1 MAVTRIKNNQITDAT
16 IFANEK
22 IAAQTIV
29 GTLFNPNVTIAS
41 NITINGNL
49 SVSGTTQTINSVNT
63 LINDPLVIFNNGYVG
78 TPAYDVGILVNRNL
92 NPINAA
98 WVWREANVGFAGV
111 LTSETGTTTGS
122 INNTTYA
129 NLIIGNTIIDA
140 YSVNS
145 VNVNTGA
152 FQVRGGAGI
161 FANLNVGGIGSAF
174 GATGGLTAID
184 GNVPIVQVN
193 QLSSTRYGFMITDT
207 NNNGAL
213 AIRTTSASGA
223 EIHTF
228 GGTNRDIYIQPDRLK
243 SIWLPA
249 GNAAVLVDNNINS
262 TLANVGALN
271 VTGSGGIF
279 VGGNLNVGTS
289 ASFES
294 GRVYVQAPPT
304 QPNTMAVSFGSLY
317 TGLGANVTVF
327 GAHVGRTSVGSRSTI
342 LGAGAGNSAP
352 GTDNTLVGHMAGGS
366 ISGTN
371 NQFFG
376 TFAGNAVTSG
386 SYNVILGSYDGN
398 AIASL
403 SNQVVVSDG
412 EGRPRIRIDA
422 AGNTFVVS
430 GLNSTT
436 ANTGAFVVQGG
447 AGIGGNLNVGGAMS
461 VASGRLDIDATQT
474 SIVMAGNTATQFLST
489 DSVIIGQKI
498 GSSTNFGSKVTIIGS
513 EASNTNTNSADNTLL
528 GYRAGYSGPGQQT
541 TAVGSQ
547 AGLNLLSS
555 STNNQLFGYNAGS
568 QITTGDFNTV
578 LGANTM
584 TGLETVNNHIM
595 ISDGQGTARIGVNDT
610 GVVTVYATT
619 QSTAPGIGALVVYGG
634 IGIGG
639 NSYVGGNLT
648 VQGNL
653 SVLGNTVTIGSQNL
667 TVQDSIIEL
676 HTFANL
682 APLTVDDG
690 RDVGIRTHYYKGSD
704 QHSFF
709 GFQNTTQ
716 NFVWLQNSS
725 ETNGVHTGTYGN
737 VQFGSL
743 WLSNTTASGSQ
754 TTGALVVRGGI
765 GTGALSYL
773 HSVVVDNSVSAT
785 GTNAAITFSP
795 TGASGLVTIAPTGVT
810 GVINNID
817 IGTSAPA
824 TGYFK
829 DLFVLA
835 STTPQGRNVE
845 FSGNGYANLSPTGA
859 VKISPQSANGQSS
872 NMDNVYIGNTTP
884 RQATFTSAN
893 VNADFKLTSFS
904 GNAVLFIDSGTSSVV
919 SNLAITQRVEN
930 FNFQASTGNTF
941 SGVNFSVGTNG
952 DNYTGT
958 DTFNIRYQG
967 DSYTPQSLTAAN
979 TIGQL
984 SGWTVSTSRGTG
996 QAPAV
1001 TQDGDVSGVFGAYA
1015 YTGGTASYQEIGGW
1029 RYLSQGTTAAASGI
1043 GGQAQLW
1050 TKRDDGASTLALRV
1064 DASQVAEFY
1073 GQVRIAN
1080 TTVSNTT
1087 TEGAL
1092 YVQGGT
1098 SIGGNINVSQG
1109 ARINDQQNANRDFLV
1124 RGGNDSTLIWA
1135 NTRSAYNQVLIGNSA
1150 IGANLVTGAKLQ
1162 INSTD
1167 SILLPVGTTAQR
1179 PGGAQGYGSATTG
1192 MLRFNTLT
1200 ADIEYYTGA
1209 TWFSPQT
1216 SALTVVTDDQFSGN
1230 GVQTEFVISRG
1241 ATTNGTFITLNGVV
1255 QTPSVAYNTFA
1266 GNATVVFTEAPAVG
1280 DAIDIRTVTLTSE
1293 IVGLS
1298 APLGY
1303 VTITAENTSLKI
1315 TTGETQ
1321 ANVRYEFLNDGA
1333 LLYRPANLAVGQSQT
1348 IVDSF
1353 DKAQIRAA
1361 KYIISV
1367 EHFGEYETS
1376 EVMVLHDGTSSYRT
1390 QYNKIFTGN
1399 AGLGSVTTAV
1409 IGANVFVYYTG
1420 TYTGNWVKY
1429 KADYMGI

>member
-78 TPAYDVGILVNRNL
+78 TPTYDVGILVNRNL

-140 YSVNS
+140 YSVDS
-145 VNVNTGA
+145 VSAATGA

-161 FANLNVGGIGSAF
+161 FANLNVGGIGSTF
-174 GATGGLTAID
+174 GTVNGLVAID
-184 GNVPIVQVN
+184 GNVPITQIT
-193 QLSSTRYGFMITDT
+193 QLASTRYGLMITDT
-207 NNNGAL
+207 NNNGAF
-213 AIRTTSASGA
+213 AIRTGTAKGA
-223 EIHTF
+223 EIQTF
-228 GGTNRDIYIQPDRLK
+228 GGTNKDIYIQPDRLK

-294 GRVYVQAPPT
+294 GRIYLQAPPA
-304 QPNTMAVSFGSLY
+304 QANTMAVSFGSLY
-317 TGLGANVTVF
+317 TGLGANVTAI
-327 GAHVGRTSVGSRSTI
+327 GAHIGRTSVGDRSTI
-342 LGAGAGNSAP
+342 LGAGAGNAAP

-376 TFAGNAVTSG
+376 TFAGNAVSTG

-398 AIASL
+398 VIASL
-403 SNQVVVSDG
+403 SNQVVVADG
-412 EGRPRIRIDA
+412 EGRPRVRIDA

-430 GLNSTT
+430 GVNST
-436 ANTGAFVVQGG
+436 NSNVGAFVVQGG
-447 AGIGGNLNVGGAMS
+447 AAIGGNLNVGGPA
-461 VASGRLDIDATQT
+461 AFNSGRVVLEATQT
-474 SIVMAGNTATQFLST
+474 SILLAGNTATQYLST

-498 GSSTNFGSKVTIIGS
+498 GSSTNFGAKATIIGS

-528 GYRAGYSGPGQQT
+528 GYRAGYSGPGQET
-541 TAVGSQ
+541 TVVGSN
-547 AGLNLLSS
+547 AGLNLLSTS
-555 STNNQLFGYNAGS
+555 RTNQLFGYNAGS
-568 QITTGDFNTV
+568 QLTTGDYNVV

-584 TGLETVNNHIM
+584 TGLETVNNNIL
-595 ISDGQGTARIGVNDT
+595 ISDGQGAGRIQITET
-610 GVVTVYATT
+610 GVTKIFATT
-619 QSTAPGIGALVVYGG
+619 EATSPAAGALIVYGG
-634 IGIGG
+634 IAVGA

-653 SVLGNTVTIGSQNL
+653 TVLGNTVTIGSQNL
-667 TVQDSIIEL
+667 TVQDSVIEL

-682 APLTVDDG
+682 APLSVDDG
-690 RDVGIRTHYYKGSD
+690 RDVGIRTHYYKGAD
-704 QHSFF
+704 DHSFF

-716 NFVWLQNSS
+716 NFVWIQNSS
-725 ETNGVHTGTYGN
+725 ETNGVHSGTYGN

-743 WLSNTTASGSQ
+743 WLSNTTASANQ
-754 TTGALVVRGGI
+754 TSGALVVKGGI

-773 HSVVVDNSVSAT
+773 HSVVVDNSISAT
-785 GTNAAITFSP
+785 GTDAAITFSP
-795 TGASGLVTIAPTGVT
+795 TGTSGLVTIGPTGVT
-810 GVINNID
+810 GSINNMT
-817 IGTSAPA
+817 IGVTAPA

-859 VKISPQSANGQSS
+859 VKISPASSNGQSS

-893 VNADFKLTSFS
+893 VNADFKLTSFT
-904 GNAVLFIDSGTSSVV
+904 GNSVLFIDSAAT
-919 SNLAITQRVEN
+919 SNLAITQRNEN
-930 FNFQASTGNTF
+930 FNFQVTANTF
-941 SGVNFSVGTNG
+941 SGYMLSVGVAG
-952 DNYTGT
+952 DTQTPT

-967 DSYTPQSLTAAN
+967 DAYNPQSTIAAN
-979 TIGQL
+979 TVGQIP
-984 SGWTVSTSRGTG
+984 GWTTSTSRGTG
-996 QAPAV
+996 TAPAI
-1001 TQDGDVSGVFGAYA
+1001 TQDGDFNGVFGAYA
-1015 YTGGTASYQEIGGW
+1015 YTGGTPSYQEISAW
-1029 RYLSQGTTAAASGI
+1029 RYVNQGTTAATNGI

-1064 DASQVAEFY
+1064 DANQIATFT

-1098 SIGGNINVSQG
+1098 SIGGNLNVSQS
-1109 ARINDQQNANRDFLV
+1109 ARFNDQQNANRDFYV

-1150 IGANLVTGAKLQ
+1150 VGANLITGAKLQ

-1167 SILLPVGTTAQR
+1167 SMLLPVGTTAQR
-1179 PGGAQGYGSATTG
+1179 PGGAQGYGIATTG
-1192 MLRFNTLT
+1192 MIRFNNLT
-1200 ADIEYYTGA
+1200 SDIEYYTGSQ
-1209 TWFSPQT
+1209 WFSPQT

-1230 GVQTEFVISRG
+1230 GVQTEFVISRA
-1241 ATTNGTFITLNGVV
+1241 ATTNGSFITLNGVV

-1266 GNATVVFTEAPAVG
+1266 ANSTVVFTEAPAVG

-1303 VTITAENTSLKI
+1303 NTITAENESIKLTL
-1315 TTGETQ
+1315 GETT
-1321 ANVRYEFLNDGA
+1321 ANVRYQFLSDGPV
-1333 LLYRPANLAVGQSQT
+1333 LYTPANLAVGTSQT
-1348 IVDSF
+1348 IMDVF
-1353 DKAQIRAA
+1353 DKGVVRSA
-1361 KYIISV
+1361 KYVINV

-1376 EVMVLHDGTSSYRT
+1376 EVMVLHDGTTAYRT
-1390 QYNKIFTGN
+1390 QYNKVFTGN
-1399 AGLGSVTTAV
+1399 AGLGSVSAAV
-1409 IGANVFVYYTG
+1409 VGANVYVYYTG
-1420 TYTGNWVKY
+1420 TYTGNYVKH
-1429 KADYMGI
+1429 KADYIGV

>member
-78 TPAYDVGILVNRNL
+78 SPSYDVGVLVNRNL

-98 WVWREANVGFAGV
+98 WIWREANVGFAGV

-145 VNVNTGA
+145 VNVDTGA

-161 FANLNVGGIGSAF
+161 SANLNVGGTGSQF

-184 GNVPIVQVN
+184 SNVPVLQIT
-193 QLSSTRYGFMITDT
+193 QLGSTRYGFMITDT

-213 AIRTTSASGA
+213 ALRTTSAKGA

-228 GGTNRDIYIQPDRLK
+228 GGTNKDIYIQPDRLK

-249 GNAAVLVDNNINS
+249 GNAAVLIDNNINS

-294 GRVYVQAPPT
+294 GRVYIQAPTT
-304 QPNTMAVSFGSLY
+304 QPNTIALSYGTLY
-317 TGLGANVTVF
+317 TGLGTNVTAV
-327 GAHVGRTSVGSRSTI
+327 GGSIGRTSIGDRSTVF
-342 LGAGAGNSAP
+342 GAGAGNTAP

-366 ISGTN
+366 VSGTN

-376 TFAGNAVTSG
+376 TFAGNAISTG
-386 SYNVILGSYDGN
+386 SYNVIIGSYDGN
-398 AIASL
+398 VIADQN
-403 SNQVVVSDG
+403 NQVVIADG
-412 EGRPRIRIDA
+412 AGAPRIRIDA

-430 GLNSTT
+430 GVNSTT
-436 ANTGAFVVQGG
+436 ANTGAFTVQGG
-447 AGIGGNLNVGGAMS
+447 AGIGGNLNIGGALG
-461 VASGRLDIDATQT
+461 VASARVILDATQT
-474 SIVMAGNTATQFLST
+474 SIVLAGNTATTYLAA
-489 DSVIIGQKI
+489 DSVLIGQKI
-498 GSSTNFGSKVTIIGS
+498 GSGTIFGTKSTIVGS
-513 EASNTNTNSADNTLL
+513 EASNTNNNATENTLI
-528 GYRAGYSGPGQQT
+528 GYRAGYSGAGQQT
-541 TAVGSQ
+541 TAIGSQ

-555 STNNQLFGYNAGS
+555 ATNNQLFGYNAGS
-568 QITTGDFNTV
+568 QITTGDYNVV

-584 TGLETVNNHIM
+584 TGLETVNNNIL
-595 ISDGQGTARIGVNDT
+595 ISDGQGTGRIQVTDT
-610 GVVTVYATT
+610 GVTKIFATT
-619 QSTAPGIGALVVYGG
+619 QSDSPATGALIVYGG
-634 IGIGG
+634 IGVGG

-690 RDVGIRTHYYKGSD
+690 RDVGIRTHYYKGTD
-704 QHSFF
+704 QNSFF
-709 GFQNTTQ
+709 GFQNSTQ
-716 NFVWLQNSS
+716 NFVWLQNSTEAS
-725 ETNGVHTGTYGN
+725 GVHTGTYGN

-754 TTGALVVRGGI
+754 TSGALVVKGGI

-773 HSVVVDNSVSAT
+773 HSIVVDNSISAT
-785 GTNAAITFSP
+785 GTDAAITFSP
-795 TGASGLVTIAPTGVT
+795 TGTSGLVTINPAGITGS
-810 GVINNID
+810 INNMN
-817 IGTSAPA
+817 IGTSAPG

-859 VKISPQSANGQSS
+859 VKISPQSSNGQSS

-893 VNADFKLTSFS
+893 VDADFKLTSFT
-904 GNAVLFIDSGTSSVV
+904 GNSVLFIDSAAT
-919 SNLAITQRVEN
+919 SNLAITQRNEN
-930 FNFQASTGNTF
+930 FNFQVTANTF
-941 SGVNFSVGTNG
+941 SGYMLSVGVAG
-952 DNYTGT
+952 DTQTPT

-967 DSYTPQSLTAAN
+967 DAYNPQSTIAAN
-979 TIGQL
+979 TIGQAP
-984 SGWTVSTSRGTG
+984 GWTVSTSRGTG
-996 QAPAV
+996 TAPANV
-1001 TQDGDVSGVFGAYA
+1001 QTGDFNGVFGAYA
-1015 YTGGTASYQEIGGW
+1015 YTGATAGYKETASW
-1029 RYLSQGTTAAASGI
+1029 RFVADGTEAASNGI

-1064 DASQVAEFY
+1064 DANQIATFY
-1073 GQVRIAN
+1073 GQVAIAN
-1080 TTVSNTT
+1080 STTSSTT

-1098 SIGGNINVSQG
+1098 SIGGNLNVSQG
-1109 ARINDQQNANRDFLV
+1109 ARINDQQNANRDFIV
-1124 RGGNDSTLIWA
+1124 RGGNDATLIWA

-1150 IGANLVTGAKLQ
+1150 VGANLVTGAKLQ

-1167 SILLPVGTTAQR
+1167 SLMIPVGTTAQR
-1179 PGGAQGYGSATTG
+1179 PGAAQGYGSATAG
-1192 MLRFNTLT
+1192 MIRFNSLT
-1200 ADIEYYTGA
+1200 ADLEYYTG
-1209 TWFSPQT
+1209 TQWYSPQT

-1230 GVQTEFVISRG
+1230 GSQTEFIISRP

-1255 QTPSVAYNTFA
+1255 QHPSVAYNTFS
-1266 GNATVVFTEAPAVG
+1266 GNSTVVFTEAPAVG

-1293 IVGLS
+1293 VVGLS

-1303 VTITAENTSLKI
+1303 VTVVTENESLKI

-1353 DKAQIRAA
+1353 DKTQIRSA
-1361 KYIISV
+1361 KYVISV

-1376 EVMVLHDGTSSYRT
+1376 EIMVLHDGTTAYRT

-1399 AGLGSVTTAV
+1399 AGLGSVTAAV
-1409 IGANVFVYYTG
+1409 VGSNVYVYYTG
-1420 TYTGNWVKY
+1420 TYTSNYVKY
-1429 KADYMGI
+1429 KADYMGV

>member
-78 TPAYDVGILVNRNL
+78 SPSYDVGVLVNRNL
-92 NPINAA
+92 NPVNAA
-98 WVWREANVGFAGV
+98 WIWREANVGFAGV

-145 VNVNTGA
+145 VNTSTGA
-152 FQVRGGAGI
+152 FQVRGGAAV
-161 FANLNVGGIGSAF
+161 FANLNVGGTGTTF
-174 GATGGLTAID
+174 GATTGLAPID
-184 GNVPIVQVN
+184 SNVPIVQIS
-193 QLSSTRYGFMITDT
+193 QLTSTRYGLMVTDT
-207 NNNGAL
+207 NNNGAFAL
-213 AIRTTSASGA
+213 RTSTAKGA

-228 GGTNRDIYIQPDRLK
+228 GGTNNDIYIQPDRLK

-249 GNAAVLVDNNINS
+249 GNAAVLIDNNINS
-262 TLANVGALN
+262 TLDNIGALN

-294 GRVYVQAPPT
+294 GRVYVQAPAT
-304 QPNTMAVSFGSLY
+304 QPNTMAVSYGTLY
-317 TGLGANVTVF
+317 TGLGANVTTI
-327 GAHVGRTSVGSRSTI
+327 GAHIGRTSVGDRSTI
-342 LGAGAGNSAP
+342 VGAGAGNAAP

-366 ISGTN
+366 VSGTN
-371 NQFFG
+371 NSFFG
-376 TFAGNAVTSG
+376 TFAGNAVSTG
-386 SYNVILGSYDGN
+386 SFNVILGSYDGN
-398 AIASL
+398 VIASL
-403 SNQVVVSDG
+403 SNQVVIADG
-412 EGRPRIRIDA
+412 AGAPRVRIDA

-447 AGIGGNLNVGGAMS
+447 AGIGGNLNIGGAMS

-474 SIVMAGNTATQFLST
+474 SIVMAGNTATQYLST

-498 GSSTNFGSKVTIIGS
+498 GSSTNFGSKATIIGS
-513 EASNTNTNSADNTLL
+513 EASNTNTNSTENTLI
-528 GYRAGYSGPGQQT
+528 GYRTGYSGPGQQT
-541 TAVGSQ
+541 TAIGSQ

-555 STNNQLFGYNAGS
+555 ATNNQLFGYNAGS
-568 QITTGDFNTV
+568 QITTGDFNVV

-595 ISDGQGTARIGVNDT
+595 ISDGQGNGRMQIDNN
-610 GVVTVYATT
+610 GVVTIY
-619 QSTAPGIGALVVYGG
+619 STVQASSPGSGALVVYGG
-634 IGIGG
+634 AGIGG
-639 NSYVGGNLT
+639 NTKIGGNLT
-648 VQGNL
+648 VSGNL
-653 SVLGNTVTIGSQNL
+653 TVLGNTVTIGSQNL
-667 TVQDSIIEL
+667 TVQDSVIEL

-690 RDVGIRTHYYKGSD
+690 RDVGIRAHYYKGAD
-704 QHSFF
+704 DHAYF
-709 GFQNTTQ
+709 GWQNSTE
-716 NFVWLQNSS
+716 NFVYIQNAS

-737 VQFGSL
+737 VEFGSL
-743 WLSNTTASGSQ
+743 WLSNTTASTTE
-754 TTGALVVRGGI
+754 TTGALVVKGGVGI
-765 GTGALSYL
+765 GGRATINNL
-773 HSVVVDNSVSAT
+773 VVSQDISAT
-785 GTNAAITFSP
+785 GANAAITFSP
-795 TGASGLVTIAPTGVT
+795 TGTLGLVTVNPAGVT
-810 GVINNID
+810 GSINNMD

-829 DLFVLA
+829 DLFVVT

-893 VNADFKLTSFS
+893 VNADFKLTSFT
-904 GNAVLFIDSGTSSVV
+904 GNSVLFIDSAAT
-919 SNLAITQRVEN
+919 SNLAITQRNEN
-930 FNFQASTGNTF
+930 FNFQVTANTF
-941 SGVNFSVGTNG
+941 SGYMLSVGVAG
-952 DNYTGT
+952 DTQTPT

-967 DSYTPQSLTAAN
+967 DAYNLQSTIAAN
-979 TIGQL
+979 TVGQTP
-984 SGWTVSTSRGTG
+984 GWTVSTSRGTG
-996 QAPAV
+996 TAPEV
-1001 TQDGDVSGVFGAYA
+1001 TQDGDFNGVFGAYA
-1015 YTGGTASYQEIGGW
+1015 YTGGTAEYKEISSW
-1029 RYLSQGTTAAASGI
+1029 RYVNQGTTAATNGI

-1064 DASQVAEFY
+1064 DTNQIATFT
-1073 GQVRIAN
+1073 GQVVVAN
-1080 TTVSNTT
+1080 TTTSSTT

-1098 SIGGNINVSQG
+1098 SIGGNLNVSQG
-1109 ARINDQQNANRDFLV
+1109 ARINDQQNANRDFYV
-1124 RGGNDSTLIWA
+1124 RGGNDATLIWA

-1167 SILLPVGTTAQR
+1167 SILLPVGSTAQR
-1179 PGGAQGYGSATTG
+1179 PGAAQGYGSATTG
-1192 MLRFNTLT
+1192 MIRFNNLT
-1200 ADIEYYTGA
+1200 SDIEYYTG
-1209 TWFSPQT
+1209 TQWFSPQT

-1230 GVQTEFVISRG
+1230 GVQTEFVISRA

-1255 QTPSVAYNTFA
+1255 QHPSVAYNTFS
-1266 GNATVVFTEAPAVG
+1266 GNTTVVFTEAPAVG

-1303 VTITAENTSLKI
+1303 NTLAAENESIKFTL
-1315 TTGETQ
+1315 GETQ
-1321 ANVRYEFLNDGA
+1321 ANVRYQFLTDGA
-1333 LLYRPANLAVGQSQT
+1333 LLYTPANLAVGQSQT
-1348 IVDSF
+1348 IMDSF
-1353 DKAQIRAA
+1353 DKGVVRSA
-1361 KYIISV
+1361 KYVINV
-1367 EHFGEYETS
+1367 EHFGEFETS
-1376 EVMVLHDGTSSYRT
+1376 EVMVLHDGTTAYRT

-1399 AGLGSVTTAV
+1399 AGLGSVSAAV
-1409 IGANVFVYYTG
+1409 VGANVYVYYTG
-1420 TYTGNWVKY
+1420 TYTGNYVKY
-1429 KADYMGI
+1429 KADYVGV

>member
-78 TPAYDVGILVNRNL
+78 SPTYDVGVLVNRNL
-92 NPINAA
+92 NPVNAA
-98 WVWREANVGFAGV
+98 WIWREANVGFAGV

-140 YSVNS
+140 YTVDSVNTS
-145 VNVNTGA
+145 TGA
-152 FQVRGGAGI
+152 FQVRGGAAV
-161 FANLNVGGIGSAF
+161 FANLNVGGIGSQF
-174 GATGGLTAID
+174 GSTGGLTAID
-184 GNVPIVQVN
+184 GNVPIVQVS
-193 QLSSTRYGFMITDT
+193 QLASTRYAFMITDT

-213 AIRTTSASGA
+213 ALRTTNAKGA

-228 GGTNRDIYIQPDRLK
+228 GGTNKDIYIQPDRLK

-249 GNAAVLVDNNINS
+249 ANAAVLVDNNINS

-289 ASFES
+289 ASFEA

-317 TGLGANVTVF
+317 TGLGANVTVL
-327 GAHVGRTSVGSRSTI
+327 GGHIGRTSIGDRSTI
-342 LGAGAGNSAP
+342 VGAGAGNTAP
-352 GTDNTLVGHMAGGS
+352 GTDNTLIGHMAGGS
-366 ISGTN
+366 VSGTN
-371 NQFFG
+371 NSFLG
-376 TFAGNAVTSG
+376 AFAGNAVSTG

-398 AIASL
+398 VIASL

-412 EGRPRIRIDA
+412 AGAPRIRIDA
-422 AGNTFVVS
+422 GGNTFVVS
-430 GLNSTT
+430 GLNST
-436 ANTGAFVVQGG
+436 NSNVGAFVVQGG
-447 AGIGGNLNVGGAMS
+447 AAIGANLNVGGPAAFS
-461 VASGRLDIDATQT
+461 SGRVVLEASQT
-474 SIVMAGNTATQFLST
+474 SILLAGNTATQFLST

-498 GSSTNFGSKVTIIGS
+498 GSGTNFGIKSTIIGS
-513 EASNTNTNSADNTLL
+513 EASNTNTNAADNTLL
-528 GYRAGYSGPGQQT
+528 GYRAGYSGPGQET
-541 TAVGSQ
+541 TVVGSN
-547 AGLNLLSS
+547 AGLNLLSTS
-555 STNNQLFGYNAGS
+555 RTNQLFGYNAGS
-568 QITTGDFNTV
+568 QLTTGDYNVV

-584 TGLETVNNHIM
+584 TGLETVNNNIL
-595 ISDGQGTARIGVNDT
+595 ISDGQGIGRIQITET
-610 GVVTVYATT
+610 GVTKIFATT
-619 QSTAPGIGALVVYGG
+619 EATSPAAGALIVYGG
-634 IGIGG
+634 IAVGA

-653 SVLGNTVTIGSQNL
+653 TVLGNTVTIGAQNL
-667 TVQDSIIEL
+667 SVQDAVIEL

-682 APLTVDDG
+682 TPLSVDDG
-690 RDVGIRTHYYKGSD
+690 RDVGVRAHYYKGAD
-704 QHSFF
+704 GHAFF
-709 GFQNTTQ
+709 GWQNTTE
-716 NFVWLQNSS
+716 NFTFLQDAT
-725 ETNGVHTGTYGN
+725 ETNGVHSGTYGN

-754 TTGALVVRGGI
+754 TTGALVVKGGI

-795 TGASGLVTIAPTGVT
+795 TGATGLVTINPAGVT
-810 GVINNID
+810 GSINNMD
-817 IGTSAPA
+817 VGTSAPA

-829 DLFVLA
+829 DIFVLT

-872 NMDNVYIGNTTP
+872 NMDNVYIGNATP

-893 VNADFKLTSFS
+893 ISADFKLTSFT
-904 GNAVLFIDSGTSSVV
+904 GNSVLFIDSAAT
-919 SNLAITQRVEN
+919 SNLAITQRNEN
-930 FNFQASTGNTF
+930 FNFQVTANTF
-941 SGVNFSVGTNG
+941 SGYMLSVGVAG
-952 DNYTGT
+952 DTQTPT

-967 DSYTPQSLTAAN
+967 DAYNPQSTIAAN
-979 TIGQL
+979 TVGQTP
-984 SGWTVSTSRGTG
+984 GWTVSTSRGTG
-996 QAPAV
+996 TAPVV
-1001 TQDGDVSGVFGAYA
+1001 TQDGDFNGVFGAYA
-1015 YTGGTASYQEIGGW
+1015 YTGGTADYKEIGAW
-1029 RYLSQGTTAAASGI
+1029 RWVNQGTTAATNGI

-1064 DASQVAEFY
+1064 DANQIATFT
-1073 GQVRIAN
+1073 GQVVVAN
-1080 TTVSNTT
+1080 STVSNTT

-1098 SIGGNINVSQG
+1098 SIGGNLNVSQG
-1109 ARINDQQNANRDFLV
+1109 ARFNDQQNANRDFYV
-1124 RGGNDSTLIWA
+1124 RGSNDATLIWA

-1150 IGANLVTGAKLQ
+1150 VGANLVTGAKLQ

-1167 SILLPVGTTAQR
+1167 SMLLPVGTTAQR

-1192 MLRFNTLT
+1192 MIRFNNLT
-1200 ADIEYYTGA
+1200 SDIEYYTGSQ
-1209 TWFSPQT
+1209 WFSPQT

-1230 GVQTEFVISRG
+1230 GVQTEFVISRA
-1241 ATTNGTFITLNGVV
+1241 ATTNGTFVTLNGVV
-1255 QTPSVAYNTFA
+1255 QHPSVAYNTFS

-1293 IVGLS
+1293 IVGLT

-1303 VTITAENTSLKI
+1303 NTLTAENESIRI
-1315 TTGETQ
+1315 TLGETT
-1321 ANVRYEFLNDGA
+1321 ANTRYQFLSDGP
-1333 LLYRPANLAVGQSQT
+1333 LLYSPANLAVGTSQT
-1348 IVDSF
+1348 IMDVF
-1353 DKAQIRAA
+1353 DKGVVRSA
-1361 KYIISV
+1361 KYIINV
-1367 EHFGEYETS
+1367 KHYNEYESS
-1376 EVMVLHDGTSSYRT
+1376 EVMVLHDGTTAYRT
-1390 QYNKIFTGN
+1390 QYNKVFTGN
-1399 AGLGSVTTAV
+1399 AGLGSVSAAV
-1409 IGANVFVYYTG
+1409 VGANVYVYYTG
-1420 TYTGNWVKY
+1420 TYTDNYVKH
-1429 KADYMGI
+1429 KAEYVGV

>member
-78 TPAYDVGILVNRNL
+78 TPAYDVGVLVNRNL

-98 WVWREANVGFAGV
+98 WIWREANVGFAGV

-145 VNVNTGA
+145 VNVDTGA

-161 FANLNVGGIGSAF
+161 FANLNVGGTGSQF
-174 GATGGLTAID
+174 GSTGGLTAID
-184 GNVPIVQVN
+184 SNVPILQVT

-213 AIRTTSASGA
+213 ALRTTSAKGA

-228 GGTNRDIYIQPDRLK
+228 GGTNKDIYIQPDRLK

-249 GNAAVLVDNNINS
+249 GNAAVLIDNNINS

-304 QPNTMAVSFGSLY
+304 QPNTMAISFGSLY
-317 TGLGANVTVF
+317 TGLGANVTVL
-327 GAHVGRTSVGSRSTI
+327 GAHVGLTSIGDRSTI
-342 LGAGAGNSAP
+342 LGAGAGNAAP

-366 ISGTN
+366 VSGTN

-376 TFAGNAVTSG
+376 TFAGNAVSSG

-398 AIASL
+398 VIASL
-403 SNQVVVSDG
+403 SNQVVVADG
-412 EGRPRIRIDA
+412 AGAPRIRIDA
-422 AGNTFVVS
+422 GGNTFVVS
-430 GLNSTT
+430 GLNST
-436 ANTGAFVVQGG
+436 NSNVGAFVVQGG
-447 AGIGGNLNVGGAMS
+447 AAVGGNLNVGGPAAFS
-461 VASGRLDIDATQT
+461 SGRVILEATQT
-474 SIVMAGNTATQFLST
+474 SIVLAGNTATQYLAA
-489 DSVIIGQKI
+489 DSVLIGQKI
-498 GSSTNFGSKVTIIGS
+498 GSSTIFGTKATIIGS
-513 EASNTNTNSADNTLL
+513 EASNTNTNAVENTLI
-528 GYRAGYSGPGQQT
+528 GYRTGYSGPGQQT

-555 STNNQLFGYNAGS
+555 ATNNQLFGYNAGS
-568 QITTGDFNTV
+568 QITTGDFNVV

-584 TGLETVNNHIM
+584 TGLETVDNNIM
-595 ISDGQGTARIGVNDT
+595 ISDGQGTGRIQITET
-610 GVVTVYATT
+610 GVTKIFATT
-619 QSTAPGIGALVVYGG
+619 EATSPAAGALIVYGG
-634 IGIGG
+634 IAVGA

-653 SVLGNTVTIGSQNL
+653 TVLGNTVTIGSQNL

-682 APLTVDDG
+682 SPLTVDDG

-709 GFQNTTQ
+709 GFQNSTQ
-716 NFVWLQNSS
+716 NFVWLQNST
-725 ETNGVHTGTYGN
+725 ETSGVHTGTYGN

-743 WLSNTTASGSQ
+743 WLSNSTASGSQ
-754 TTGALVVRGGI
+754 TTGALVVKGGI

-785 GTNAAITFSP
+785 GTDAAITFSP
-795 TGASGLVTIAPTGVT
+795 TGASGLVTINPAGVT
-810 GVINNID
+810 GSINNMT
-817 IGTSAPA
+817 IGVSSPA

-859 VKISPQSANGQSS
+859 VKISPQSANGESS

-893 VNADFKLTSFS
+893 VNADFKLTSFT
-904 GNAVLFIDSGTSSVV
+904 GNSVLFIDSAAT
-919 SNLAITQRVEN
+919 SNLAITQRNEN
-930 FNFQASTGNTF
+930 FNFQVTANTF
-941 SGVNFSVGTNG
+941 SGYMLSVGVDG
-952 DNYTGT
+952 DTQTPT

-967 DSYTPQSLTAAN
+967 DAYNPQSTIAAN
-979 TIGQL
+979 TVGQTP
-984 SGWTVSTSRGTG
+984 GWTVSTSRGTG
-996 QAPAV
+996 TAPAV
-1001 TQDGDVSGVFGAYA
+1001 TQDGDFNGVFGAYA
-1015 YTGGTASYQEIGGW
+1015 YTGGTPSYQEIGAW
-1029 RYLSQGTTAAASGI
+1029 RYVNQGTTGAASGI

-1064 DASQVAEFY
+1064 DANQIATFT
-1073 GQVRIAN
+1073 GQVVVAN
-1080 TTVSNTT
+1080 STVSNTT

-1098 SIGGNINVSQG
+1098 SIGGNLNVSQG
-1109 ARINDQQNANRDFLV
+1109 ARFNDQQNANRDFYV

-1150 IGANLVTGAKLQ
+1150 VGANLVTGAKLQ

-1167 SILLPVGTTAQR
+1167 SMIIPVGTTAQR
-1179 PGGAQGYGSATTG
+1179 PGAAQGYGSATAG
-1192 MLRFNTLT
+1192 MIRFNSLT
-1200 ADIEYYTGA
+1200 ADLEYYTG
-1209 TWFSPQT
+1209 TSWFSPQT

-1230 GVQTEFVISRG
+1230 GVQTEFVISRP

-1255 QTPSVAYNTFA
+1255 QHPSVAYNTFSA
-1266 GNATVVFTEAPAVG
+1266 NSTVVFTEAPAVG

-1293 IVGLS
+1293 VVGLS

-1303 VTITAENTSLKI
+1303 VTIVAENESLKI

-1321 ANVRYEFLNDGA
+1321 ANLRYEFLNDGA

-1353 DKAQIRAA
+1353 DKTQIRSA
-1361 KYIISV
+1361 KYVINV

-1376 EVMVLHDGTSSYRT
+1376 EVMVLHDGTTAYRT

-1399 AGLGSVTTAV
+1399 AGLGSVTAAV
-1409 IGANVFVYYTG
+1409 VGSNVYVYYTG
-1420 TYTGNWVKY
+1420 TYTSNYVKY
-1429 KADYMGI
+1429 KADYVGV

>member
-78 TPAYDVGILVNRNL
+78 SPTYDVGILVNRNL
-92 NPINAA
+92 NPVNAA
-98 WVWREANVGFAGV
+98 WIWREANVGFAGI

-140 YSVNS
+140 YTVNS
-145 VNVNTGA
+145 VNTSTGA
-152 FQVRGGAGI
+152 FQVRGGAAV
-161 FANLNVGGIGSAF
+161 FANLNVGGIGSQF
-174 GATGGLTAID
+174 GSTGGLTAID
-184 GNVPIVQVN
+184 GNVPILQVT
-193 QLSSTRYGFMITDT
+193 QLASTRYGFMVTDT

-213 AIRTTSASGA
+213 ALRTTGANGA

-228 GGTNRDIYIQPDRLK
+228 GGTNKDIYIQPDRLK

-249 GNAAVLVDNNINS
+249 ANAAVLVDNNINS

-294 GRVYVQAPPT
+294 GRIYLQAPPASA
-304 QPNTMAVSFGSLY
+304 NTMAISYGSLY
-317 TGLGANVTVF
+317 TGLGANVTVL
-327 GAHVGRTSVGSRSTI
+327 GGHIGRTSVGDRSTI
-342 LGAGAGNSAP
+342 VGAGAGNAAP
-352 GTDNTLVGHMAGGS
+352 GTDNTLVGHQAGGS
-366 ISGTN
+366 ASGTN
-371 NQFFG
+371 NSFFG
-376 TFAGNAVTSG
+376 TFAGNAVSTG

-398 AIASL
+398 VIASL

-412 EGRPRIRIDA
+412 AGAPRIRIDA
-422 AGNTFVVS
+422 SGNTFVVS
-430 GLNSTT
+430 GVNSTT
-436 ANTGAFVVQGG
+436 ANTGAFTVQGG
-447 AGIGGNLNVGGAMS
+447 AGIGGNLNIGGALG
-461 VASGRLDIDATQT
+461 VASARAILDATAT
-474 SIVMAGNTATQFLST
+474 SIVLAGNTATSFLAA

-498 GSSTNFGSKVTIIGS
+498 GSSTNFGIKSTIIGS
-513 EASNTNTNSADNTLL
+513 EASNTNTNAADNTLL
-528 GYRAGYSGPGQQT
+528 GYRAGYSGPGQET
-541 TAVGSQ
+541 TAVGSN
-547 AGLNLLSS
+547 AGLNLLSTS
-555 STNNQLFGYNAGS
+555 RTNQLFGYNAGS
-568 QITTGDFNTV
+568 QITTGDYNVV

-584 TGLETVNNHIM
+584 TGLETVNNNIL
-595 ISDGQGTARIGVNDT
+595 ISDGQGTGRIQITET
-610 GVVTVYATT
+610 GVTKIFATT
-619 QSTAPGIGALVVYGG
+619 EATSPAAGALVVYGG
-634 IGIGG
+634 IAVGA

-653 SVLGNTVTIGSQNL
+653 TVLGNTVTIGAQNL
-667 TVQDSIIEL
+667 SVQDAVIEL

-682 APLTVDDG
+682 VPLSVDDG
-690 RDVGIRTHYYKGSD
+690 RDVGLRAHYYKGAD
-704 QHSFF
+704 GHAFF
-709 GFQNTTQ
+709 GWQNTTE
-716 NFVWLQNSS
+716 NFVFIQDAT
-725 ETNGVHTGTYGN
+725 ETSGVHSGTYGN

-754 TTGALVVRGGI
+754 TTGALVVKGGI

-773 HSVVVDNSVSAT
+773 HSMVVDNSISAT

-795 TGASGLVTIAPTGVT
+795 TGASGLVTINPAGVT
-810 GVINNID
+810 GSINNMEV
-817 IGTSAPA
+817 GTTTPA
-824 TGYFK
+824 TAYFK
-829 DLFVLA
+829 DLLVVN
-835 STTPQGRNVE
+835 STTPQGRNVTL
-845 FSGNGYANLSPTGA
+845 SGNGYVYIQPTGTVTIA
-859 VKISPQSANGQSS
+859 PTATG
-872 NMDNVYIGNTTP
+872 NMDNIYIGNTTP
-884 RQATFTSAN
+884 RQATFTAAN
-893 VNADFKLTSFS
+893 VQNDFKLTSFS
-904 GNAVLFIDSGTSSVV
+904 GNSVLFIDSGTSSTV

-958 DTFNIRYQG
+958 DTFNIHYQG
-967 DSYTPQSLTAAN
+967 DAYNAFSAIAAN
-979 TIGQL
+979 TVGQ
-984 SGWTVSTSRGTG
+984 SPGWTVSTSRGTG
-996 QAPAV
+996 TAPAIS
-1001 TQDGDVSGVFGAYA
+1001 QDGDFIGRYGAYN
-1015 YTGGTASYQEIGGW
+1015 YSGSTPGYQEVASL
-1029 RYLSQGTTAAASGI
+1029 RFVSQGTTGAASGI

-1050 TKRDDGASTLALRV
+1050 TKRDNSTNSLALRV
-1064 DASQVAEFY
+1064 DANQTATFY
-1073 GQVRIAN
+1073 GQVAIAN
-1080 TTVSNTT
+1080 TTVSTTT

-1098 SIGGNINVSQG
+1098 SIGGNLNVSQG
-1109 ARINDQQNANRDFLV
+1109 VRINDQQNANRDLYV
-1124 RGGNDSTLIWA
+1124 RGGNDATLIWA

-1192 MLRFNTLT
+1192 MLRFNNLT
-1200 ADIEYYTGA
+1200 SDIEYYTGSQ
-1209 TWFSPQT
+1209 WFSPQT

-1230 GVQTEFVISRG
+1230 GVQTEFVISRS
-1241 ATTNGTFITLNGVV
+1241 ATTNGTFVTLNGVV
-1255 QTPSVAYNTFA
+1255 QHPSVAYNTFA

-1298 APLGY
+1298 APLGFN
-1303 VTITAENTSLKI
+1303 TITAENESIRI
-1315 TTGETQ
+1315 TLGETQ
-1321 ANVRYEFLNDGA
+1321 ANTRYQFLSDGP
-1333 LLYRPANLAVGQSQT
+1333 LLYSPANLAVGASQT
-1348 IVDSF
+1348 IMDVF
-1353 DKAQIRAA
+1353 DKGVVRSA
-1361 KYIISV
+1361 KYVINV
-1367 EHFGEYETS
+1367 KHFDEYETS
-1376 EVMVLHDGTSSYRT
+1376 EVMVVHDGTTAYRT

-1399 AGLGSVTTAV
+1399 AGLGSVSAAV
-1409 IGANVFVYYTG
+1409 VGANVYVYYTG
-1420 TYTGNWVKY
+1420 VYSDNYVKH